1 LRRHIVVKLAHLLV
15 LLCLIIFL
23 ALSGCIGND
32 TSKEKEAGKGSNYT
46 EGISNASNGSLSGAP
61 VEDLEVGLTQAELK
75 ELDSDMSDLE
85 GLLEN
90 SSVGEDIV
98 IENAETGKSENL
110 TKK

>member
-1 LRRHIVVKLAHLLV
+1 MAKLAHLLV
-15 LLCLIIFL
+15 LSCLIIFL
-23 ALSGCIGND
+23 AFSGCIGND
-32 TSKEKEAGKGSNYT
+32 ASKLKEENSSNYT
-46 EGISNASNGSLSGAP
+46 GESSALSNSSSSNAP
-61 VEDLEVGLTQAELK
+61 EDDLEVGLTQSDLK
-75 ELDSDMSDLE
+75 ELDSDMSDLQ

>member
-1 LRRHIVVKLAHLLV
+1 MVKLVHLLV
-15 LLCLIIFL
+15 LSCIIILL

-32 TSKEKEAGKGSNYT
+32 ASKVKEAGKSSNYT
-46 EGISNASNGSLSGAP
+46 EGSSDAFNGSSSSSSSGAP
-61 VEDLEVGLTQAELK
+61 EKDLEVGLTQAELK